1 MTTPEI
7 GYFETFQE
15 VGRAVL
21 SVLSFREVT
30 HLIAKRIVSAL
41 HLKASALLLVNEDS
55 GDMEVAASH
64 LLSRDFVAREPWAS
78 DAGIAEVRKG
88 RSFLTRTSEE
98 EDADYRDYLQSEG
111 IGSILSVPM
120 ILGSEV
126 IGGLRLYT
134 EDEREY
140 SDDALELISALAEI
154 GAIALDNARLFE
166 AKGARLS
173 ELLEKGGVDFDYEP
187 PLKKYRVRA
196 VAHGEIS
203 PEKSFAYFHRLHRL
217 AGMIALITDVDEIL
231 ETTTREVAE
240 VMNVQGCSLLWLN
253 FATQELELLATYGLS
268 RDYLGKGPL
277 LMDRS
282 IPEVLEGEVVVIPD
296 ARKDSR
302 IQYPEAAE
310 QEGIVSILSVPIFVR
325 EKVRGVLRLYA
336 IKARFYPPE
345 DIAFVKALAE
355 ISGIAILNGKLHDA
369 MRNDYAFW
377 QSTMQYLGVDDPNDA
392 DAP

>member
-1 MTTPEI
+1 MTKPEI

-21 SVLSFREVT
+21 SVLSVREVT

-41 HLKASALLLVNEDS
+41 HLKASALLLVNEGS
-55 GDMEVAASH
+55 GRMEVAASH
-64 LLSRDFVAREPWAS
+64 LLSRDFLTREPGAS
-78 DAGIAEVRKG
+78 DEGMAEIRKG
-88 RSFLTRTSEE
+88 RSFLFRTSAG
-98 EDADYRDYLQSEG
+98 EDTDYGGFLRDEG

-120 ILGSEV
+120 ILGNEV

-154 GAIALDNARLFE
+154 GAIAMDNARLFE

-187 PLKKYRVRA
+187 QLKKYRVRA
-196 VAHGEIS
+196 VSHGEIS
-203 PEKSFAYFHRLHRL
+203 PEKSFFYFHRLHRL
-217 AGMIALITDVDEIL
+217 AAMIALITDVDEIL
-231 ETTTREVAE
+231 KTTTREVAE
-240 VMNVQGCSLLWLN
+240 VMNVKGCSLLWLN

-268 RDYLGKGPL
+268 REYLSKGPL
-277 LMDRS
+277 QMDRS
-282 IPEVLEGEVVVIPD
+282 IPQVLEGEVVVIPE
-296 ARKDSR
+296 AQKDSR

-310 QEGIVSILSVPIFVR
+310 QEGIASILSVPIFVR

-336 IKARFYPPE
+336 VEARFDPPE
-345 DIAFVKALAE
+345 DIEFVKALAE

-377 QSTMQYLGVDDPNDA
+377 QSTMQYLGVADPNDA
-392 DAP
+392 DSP

>member
-1 MTTPEI
+1 MTKPEI

-21 SVLSFREVT
+21 SVLSVREVT

-41 HLKASALLLVNEDS
+41 HLKASALLLVNEGS

-64 LLSRDFVAREPWAS
+64 LLSRDFLSREPWAS

-88 RSFLTRTSEE
+88 HSFLTRTSAEGNTE
-98 EDADYRDYLQSEG
+98 YGDFLRGEG

-120 ILGSEV
+120 TLGKEV

-134 EDEREY
+134 QDEREY

-154 GAIALDNARLFE
+154 GAIAMDNARLFE
-166 AKGARLS
+166 TKGAKLS
-173 ELLEKGGVDFDYEP
+173 ELLEKGGVDFDCEP

-203 PEKSFAYFHRLHRL
+203 PEKSFFYFHQLHRL
-217 AGMIALITDVDEIL
+217 AAMIALITDVDEIL

-240 VMNVQGCSLLWLN
+240 VMDVKGCSLMWLN

-268 RDYLGKGPL
+268 RKYLSKGPL
-277 LMDRS
+277 QMDRS
-282 IPEVLEGEVVVIPD
+282 IPQVLEGEVVVISD
-296 ARKDSR
+296 VQKDSS

-310 QEGIVSILSVPIFVR
+310 KEGIASILSIPIFVR

-336 IKARFYPPE
+336 VDARFYPPE
-345 DIAFVKALAE
+345 DIEFVKALAE

-377 QSTMQYLGVDDPNDA
+377 QSTMQYLGVADPNDA
-392 DAP
+392 DSP

>member
-64 LLSRDFVAREPWAS
+64 LLSRDSVAREPWAS

-277 LMDRS
+277 QMDRS
-282 IPEVLEGEVVVIPD
+282 IPQVLDGEVVVIPD

-336 IKARFYPPE
+336 LEARFYPPE

-392 DAP
+392 DSP

>member
-30 HLIAKRIVSAL
+30 HLISKRIVSAL
-41 HLKASALLLVNEDS
+41 HLKAGALLLVNEET

-64 LLSRDFVAREPWAS
+64 LLSRGFVSGEPWAS
-78 DAGIAEVRKG
+78 DPGIAEVRKG
-88 RSFLTRTSEE
+88 RSFQTRVSAEE
-98 EDADYRDYLQSEG
+98 NAEYRHFLRAEG

-120 ILGSEV
+120 VLGNEV
-126 IGGLRLYT
+126 IGALRLYT

-140 SDDALELISALAEI
+140 SDDTLELISALAEI
-154 GAIALDNARLFE
+154 GAIAMDNARLFE

-173 ELLEKGGVDFDYEP
+173 ELLEKGGVDMDYEP

-217 AGMIALITDVDEIL
+217 AGMIALITDVEEIL

-240 VMNVQGCSLLWLN
+240 VMNVKGCTLLWLN

-268 RDYLGKGPL
+268 REYLSKGPL
-277 LMDRS
+277 QMDRS
-282 IPEVLEGEVVVIPD
+282 IPQVLEGEVVVIPD
-296 ARKDSR
+296 AQTDSR
-302 IQYPEAAE
+302 IQYPLAAE
-310 QEGIVSILSVPIFVR
+310 QEGIASILSVPIFVR

-336 IKARFYPPE
+336 VDARLYPPE
-345 DIAFVKALAE
+345 DIEFVKALAE

-377 QSTMQYLGVDDPNDA
+377 HSTMQYLGVDDSNDT
-392 DAP
+392 DSP